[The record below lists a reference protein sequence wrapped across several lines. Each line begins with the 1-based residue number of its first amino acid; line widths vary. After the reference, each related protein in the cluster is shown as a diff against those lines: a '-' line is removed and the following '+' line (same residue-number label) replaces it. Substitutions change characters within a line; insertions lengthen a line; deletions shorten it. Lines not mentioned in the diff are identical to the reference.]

1 MKKTIIFLI
10 MFFSMNVVNAATL
23 PTRTGNYYRNTN
35 THDYNHVSMR
45 GYYRNTSASK
55 YNVAQQEYTKHNN
68 DNHPTKFYISAK
80 GGYNLMYGS
89 MYIDENDNKGFTFST
104 NKPVFSGALGVDFNK
119 DPSIRVEL
127 EIANVTTSKVK
138 FDGDWDSELHSKVG
152 YTSYMLNF
160 IPCFKATENATFNII
175 LGLGAASVDFTDT
188 DHDDYLYLQS
198 GKTAFAAKFGLGF
211 DIPLTD
217 NFSILP
223 EVQYNLLVTTVK
235 YGLANIYIG
244 YVESEGKTFAMH
256 NCQFMLGAK
265 YTF

>member
-1 MKKTIIFLI
+1 MKKIIFSLI
-10 MFFSMNVVNAATL
+10 MIFGTTELNAATL
-23 PTRTGNYYRNTN
+23 PTRMGSYYRNAN
-35 THDYNHVSMR
+35 TYNYKS
-45 GYYRNTSASK
+45 NTQSYSK
-55 YNVAQQEYTKHNN
+55 RN
-68 DNHPTKFYISAK
+68 DNSHPTRFYISAK

-89 MYIDENDNKGFTFST
+89 MYVDEYDNKGFSFSAD
-104 NKPVFSGALGVDFNK
+104 KPVFSGALGLDFNR
-119 DPSIRVEL
+119 DPSLRVEL
-127 EIANVTTSKVK
+127 EIANVATSEAK
-138 FDGDWDSELHSKVG
+138 FNDGWDSKLHADVG
-152 YTSYMLNF
+152 YTSYVLNF
-160 IPCFKATENATFNII
+160 IPYFKVTDNTTINII

-244 YVESEGKTFAMH
+244 YVESEEKTFVMH
-256 NCQFMLGAK
+256 NCQFILGAK

>member
-1 MKKTIIFLI
+1 
-10 MFFSMNVVNAATL
+10 MNVVNAATL
-23 PTRTGNYYRNTN
+23 PTRTSNYYRNMNNYAYKSN
-35 THDYNHVSMR
+35 T
-45 GYYRNTSASK
+45 
-55 YNVAQQEYTKHNN
+55 QQNN
-68 DNHPTKFYISAK
+68 NSQPTRFYISAK

-89 MYIDENDNKGFTFST
+89 MYVDEYDNKGFSFSVD
-104 NKPVFSGALGVDFNK
+104 KPVFSGALGLDFNR
-119 DPSIRVEL
+119 DPSLRVEL
-127 EIANVTTSKVK
+127 EIANVAASEAK
-138 FDGDWDSELHSKVG
+138 FSDGWDSKLHADVG

-160 IPCFKATENATFNII
+160 IPYFKVTENATFNII
-175 LGLGAASVDFTDT
+175 LGLGAASVDFKDT

-217 NFSILP
+217 NFSVLP

-244 YVESEGKTFAMH
+244 YVESEEKTFLMH

>member
-23 PTRTGNYYRNTN
+23 PTHTGSYYRKTNAYHHNSNT
-35 THDYNHVSMR
+35 R
-45 GYYRNTSASK
+45 R
-55 YNVAQQEYTKHNN
+55 YTRQN
-68 DNHPTKFYISAK
+68 DNSHPTRFYISAK
-80 GGYNLMYGS
+80 GGYNLMFGS
-89 MYIDENDNKGFTFST
+89 MYTDEDDNRGFSFSAD
-104 NKPVFSGALGVDFNK
+104 KPIFSGALGLDFNR
-119 DPSIRVEL
+119 DPSLRVEL
-127 EIANVTTSKVK
+127 EIANVTASEAK
-138 FDGDWDSELHSKVG
+138 FNDGWDSKLHADVG

-160 IPCFKATENATFNII
+160 IPYFKVTDNTTINII

-244 YVESEGKTFAMH
+244 YVESEGKTFVMH